1 MWKNDESGGNPDKK
15 KFLEDKKVMENKT
28 KIGAI
33 AVVVFAIGIIC
44 SILMI
49 PLSEQQ
55 IQSEIITKTIPEER
69 KQWVVLEAQIV
80 DDPTT
85 GTNSGICGFYVFET
99 GSTYTS
105 NLTSGTSG
113 YVAGGS
119 AINATNLDIKHTVGQ
134 DLIVWARF
142 NDTDSGLDVDFTR
155 CNLTWTGN
163 ITGTTAPDHTIVT
176 YSGANFIYVNYVW
189 DNSNAGYTIN
199 RNQKDIPIDDIILS
213 GYK

>member
-1 MWKNDESGGNPDKK
+1 
-15 KFLEDKKVMENKT
+15 MENKT
-28 KIGAI
+28 KIKTL
-33 AVVVFAIGIIC
+33 AVVMFAVGIILSLVIY
-44 SILMI
+44 SIPTDI
-49 PLSEQQ
+49 
-55 IQSEIITKTIPEER
+55 EISTMEMREG
-69 KQWVVLEAQIV
+69 QWTVLEAQIV

-105 NLTSGTSG
+105 NLTSGTGG
-113 YVAGGS
+113 YIAGDS
-119 AINATNLDIKHTVGQ
+119 AINATNLDVDHTIGM

-163 ITGTTAPDHTIVT
+163 ITGTTAPDHTHVIYT
-176 YSGANFIYVNYVW
+176 GANFIYVNYVW

-199 RNQKDIPIDDIILS
+199 RNQQNIPIDDIIIK